1 MEPRSSGLRRQLGP
15 QLIGRDEGPIR
26 ALLKQD
32 LQSRSIGLGI
42 SLLLLQQLKA
52 LLQHSTHRREA
63 TSAHQG
69 LGKSMLI
76 LAERHGTLDNHES
89 STHKHNLV

>member
-1 MEPRSSGLRRQLGP
+1 MS
-15 QLIGRDEGPIR
+15 
-26 ALLKQD
+26 ALLKQN

-42 SLLLLQQLKA
+42 RLLPLQQLKA

-63 TSAHQG
+63 TGAHQG

-76 LAERHGTLDNHES
+76 LAERHGTLDNHWS
-89 STHKHNLV
+89 SPKRHHSMTE